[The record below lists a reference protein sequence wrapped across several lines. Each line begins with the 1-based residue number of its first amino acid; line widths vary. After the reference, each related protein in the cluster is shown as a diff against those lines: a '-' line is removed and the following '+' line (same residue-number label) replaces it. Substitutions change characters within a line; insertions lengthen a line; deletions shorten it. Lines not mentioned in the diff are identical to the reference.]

1 MKGDVPE
8 SGSPEEEQLHD
19 ELDTLVYQVIIQVV
33 EYCNIEYDEINVP
46 LLMQMYFLVNDK
58 LTNDKILGDNG
69 AGDVKSVREGDVTVQ
84 RVTLL
89 DKVTAMGKASNLI
102 SDYYN
107 VLNKF
112 RRLRA

>member
-1 MKGDVPE
+1 M
-8 SGSPEEEQLHD
+8 
-19 ELDTLVYQVIIQVV
+19 YQVIIQVI
-33 EYCNIEYDEINVP
+33 EYCNIEYTEINVP
-46 LLMQMYFLVNDK
+46 LLMQMYFLVKDK
-58 LTNDKILGDNG
+58 LESDALLGDNG

-89 DKVTAMGKASNLI
+89 DKVTAISKQANLI

-112 RRLRA
+112 RKLRA